1 MFNAVPKVSLS
12 ESVFRQ
18 LHDKIVRRELAPGA
32 ALPSERTLSAQL
44 GVNRG
49 AVREAI
55 KRLQQ
60 AGLVIVRHGGNHT
73 VRDYLSDGGLELL
86 PDLVLNAQG
95 RLDAAVVGSIMAL
108 RSVLAPELAAAAAR
122 RPNAPLADQ
131 LDAMVSRMR
140 GQRADLKALQAQ
152 ALAWWQLLAENAGN
166 VAFRLAFNSLSRSL
180 VPMWKVLTAVLA
192 TEFRDV
198 ENLASIAGAVRTG
211 DADAAR
217 AAARAY
223 LEAGRRAVDKAL
235 DAVGALPA

>member
-60 AGLVIVRHGGNHT
+60 AGLVTVRHGGNHV

-86 PDLVLNAQG
+86 PGLVLNAQG
-95 RLDAAVVGSIMAL
+95 RLDPAVVGSIMAL
-108 RSVLAPELAAAAAR
+108 RSALAPELAAAAAR
-122 RPNAPLADQ
+122 RPNAALADQ
-131 LDAMVSRMR
+131 LDAQLARMQA
-140 GQRADLKALQAQ
+140 QRSDLKALQHQ
-152 ALAWWQLLAENAGN
+152 ALEFWQLLAEHGGN
-166 VAFRLAFNSLSRSL
+166 VAFRLAFNSLSRTFAP
-180 VPMWKVLTAVLA
+180 VWKVLSAVFA
-192 TEFRDV
+192 AEFRDV
-198 ENLASIAGAVRTG
+198 DNLAAIAAAVRSG
-211 DADAAR
+211 NADGAR

-223 LEAGRRAVDKAL
+223 VEGGRRAVEKAL